1 MVKRVH
7 VSLEDDIDGSAGDE
21 TITFAIDN
29 TTYEIDLSAANAAKL
44 RDALALYI
52 GHARKVTGKGARKPA
67 ASAPAAASTGPSA
80 AEIRAWAIEA
90 GHELSPRGRVPKE
103 IREAYAAAHR

>member
-1 MVKRVH
+1 MVKRIH
-7 VSLEDDIDGSAGDE
+7 VSLEDDIDGSVAEE
-21 TITFAIDN
+21 TITFALDN
-29 TTYEIDLSAANAAKL
+29 TTYEIDLSADNAAKL

-52 GHARKVTGKGARKPA
+52 GHARKVSARTPRKS
-67 ASAPAAASTGPSA
+67 SAPAASSASGASA

-103 IREAYAAAHR
+103 IREAYAAAHP